1 MKTEQYRRSQHELKQ
16 FHKIITEQTTLYN
29 KSAIIKALGN
39 VYYWYFKTELDLQP
53 GSQTYLANLWPSA
66 STTFALTTYDK
77 FDYKGQNWINLIQ
90 KKKG

>member
-1 MKTEQYRRSQHELKQ
+1 MKTEQYRRSQHELTQ
-16 FHKIITEQTTLYN
+16 FHKIITQQTTLYN

-39 VYYWYFKTELDLQP
+39 VYYRYLKTELDLQP
-53 GSQTYLANLWPSA
+53 GSQT
-66 STTFALTTYDK
+66 ALTTYDK

>member
-16 FHKIITEQTTLYN
+16 FHKILTQQTTLYN

-39 VYYWYFKTELDLQP
+39 VYYRYLKTELDLQP

-66 STTFALTTYDK
+66 ASSF
-77 FDYKGQNWINLIQ
+77 FRVDYL
-90 KKKG
+90 